1 MEIFQ
6 YSFVKYS
13 IISGVLIT
21 IISGALSFFIV
32 MRKLSFLSV
41 GISHSAL
48 AGVALGFLFNINPY
62 LTTFIFCIITG
73 FLIGKVTK
81 MGNIEYDTSI
91 GIFFAF
97 TMAIA
102 IFLIFFG
109 KIQIN
114 LVSYLFGS
122 IIGISKN
129 DMIFTIAIFI
139 FSGLFYTIFFKELIF
154 ITFDE
159 EVAKVSGINVAIFDS
174 IFLIIL
180 TIIIV
185 ACVKLV
191 GIIMTSAFLILPA
204 SFGLNFSKDYKSVIF
219 LSIIYAIFSFIT
231 GYIFSYNF
239 DIPVGATI
247 VVISTLIYFISI
259 GIKRLNVI

>member
-13 IISGVLIT
+13 IISGMLIA
-21 IISGALSFFIV
+21 IISGAFSFFIV
-32 MRKLSFLSV
+32 MRRLSFLSV

-48 AGVALGFLFNINPY
+48 AGIALGFLFNINPY

-122 IIGISKN
+122 IVGDSYL
-129 DMIFTIAIFI
+129 DMIFSIGIFI
-139 FSGLFYTIFFKELIF
+139 FSGLFYILFFKELIF

-159 EVAKVSGINVAIFDS
+159 EVARVSGVNVTLFDS
-174 IFLIIL
+174 IFLIVL

-204 SFGLNFSKDYKSVIF
+204 SFSLNFSKNYRVAIVVSIFFSIFCFLIGYF
-219 LSIIYAIFSFIT
+219 LSF
-231 GYIFSYNF
+231 NL

-247 VVISTLIYFISI
+247 VIVSTIIYFCSLIFRRYAI
-259 GIKRLNVI
+259 

>member
-13 IISGVLIT
+13 IISGLLIS
-21 IISGALSFFIV
+21 IIAGALSFFIV

-48 AGVALGFLFNINPY
+48 AGVALGYILNFNPY
-62 LTTFIFCIITG
+62 LTTFVFCIITG
-73 FLIGKVTK
+73 FFIGKLTK

-109 KIQIN
+109 NIKVNIIT
-114 LVSYLFGS
+114 YLFGS
-122 IIGISKN
+122 IVGVSKY
-129 DMIFTIAIFI
+129 DMIFTILIFI
-139 FSGLFYTIFFKELIF
+139 FVGIFYTLFFKELIF
-154 ITFDE
+154 ITFDD
-159 EVAKVSGINVAIFDS
+159 EVAKVSGISVGLFDS
-174 IFLIIL
+174 IFLVIL
-180 TIIIV
+180 TVIIV

-191 GIIMTSAFLILPA
+191 GIIMTSAFLILPS
-204 SFGLNFSKDYKSVIF
+204 SFGLNYSKDYKMVIL
-219 LSIIYAIFSFIT
+219 LSIIFAIVSFIT
-231 GYIFSYNF
+231 GYIFSFYF
-239 DIPVGATI
+239 DVPVGATI
-247 VVISTLIYFISI
+247 VIVSTVLYFLSFC
-259 GIKRLNVI
+259 KKLT